1 MTNYPTR
8 GFSLI
13 QPTIIETSLTGWLAT
28 VQFTRLGHQYSIK
41 FRHLRQPECLR
52 DGKPI
57 DWYKLNSKAQA
68 VGHKAADFLRAAA
81 ALKPAVDDRH
91 LLDGVSETAA

>member
-1 MTNYPTR
+1 MTDFPTR

-13 QPTIIETSLTGWLAT
+13 QPTVAETQLTGWLAT
-28 VQFTRLGHQYSIK
+28 VQFSRLGHEYAIK
-41 FRHLRQPECLR
+41 FRNLRQPECLR

-68 VGHKAADFLRAAA
+68 VAHKAADWLNAAA
-81 ALKPAVDDRH
+81 KV
-91 LLDGVSETAA
+91 AA